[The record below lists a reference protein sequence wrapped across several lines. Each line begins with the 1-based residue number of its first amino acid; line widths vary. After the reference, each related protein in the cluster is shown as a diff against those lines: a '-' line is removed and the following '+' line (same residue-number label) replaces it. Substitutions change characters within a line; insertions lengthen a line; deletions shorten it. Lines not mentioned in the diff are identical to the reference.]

1 MFENISKSTI
11 FLNDF
16 LFTFLTMQ
24 NAREKLAGNS
34 KNNRETLNSLPKNE
48 RRKIRES
55 ADLPLF

>member
-1 MFENISKSTI
+1 MFKNISKSTI

-55 ADLPLF
+55 ADLF